1 MGSSNT
7 SKYTKEL
14 TNEIISFQLEFNQ
27 KNDNLL
33 KVQWTSIELGKIIY
47 DYIFDNF
54 AKKAELAL
62 LKNSFEFIS
71 APIIETFA
79 EFFVTSYEQG
89 LDREEFRESVNK
101 IIKIPFDNIER
112 KINAYNEFMKQK
124 NQPIAPT
131 PNDNPEITRN
141 PETSDRQ
148 TTKDLTASELAGMWD
163 DEDN

>member
-1 MGSSNT
+1 M
-7 SKYTKEL
+7 
-14 TNEIISFQLEFNQ
+14 
-27 KNDNLL
+27 
-33 KVQWTSIELGKIIY
+33 QWTSIELGKIIY

-89 LDREEFRESVNK
+89 LDREEFKKSVNK

-124 NQPIAPT
+124 REEKERAQTNQPMAPT

-163 DEDN
+163 DEDK